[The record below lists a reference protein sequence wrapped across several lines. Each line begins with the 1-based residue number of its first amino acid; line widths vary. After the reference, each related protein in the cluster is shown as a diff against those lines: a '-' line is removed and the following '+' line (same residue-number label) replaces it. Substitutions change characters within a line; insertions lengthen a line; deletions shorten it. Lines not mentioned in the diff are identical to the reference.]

1 MAPPGDRG
9 FLFMFLPQ
17 TILHFI
23 NSLRTPKCRSSKRL
37 SGVIH
42 LEGRAHHHNQG
53 NKMNLLKTQREALL
67 APLQAV
73 TGIIERRH
81 TLPILSNVLL
91 SRTDTHIEFV
101 ATDIEIEI
109 TTTMTL
115 EGSGEIRKL
124 TVGARKLVDILRALP
139 EGSEVTLALQ
149 DKRLQVKSGKSRF
162 NLQTLSAEDFPRL
175 TLLEASATSFS
186 VSQKLLKSL
195 LGLVQYAMA
204 QQDIRYYLN
213 GLLMVVEEGQLK
225 LVATDGHRL
234 AYAAREVGRKELSR
248 QEVILPRKTILEL
261 SKLLNDSDDSVAIEL
276 SAAQAKFSFGAVV
289 LISKLVDGKFPD
301 YGRVIPQNQPTK
313 LRLDRV
319 VLLQALQRAAILTS
333 DKFRGVRWILGGGTL
348 KITCSNTEQ
357 EEAQEEIDVAY
368 KGETL
373 DIGFNVGYLVDVL
386 NNLDA
391 AEVECGLGD
400 ANSSALF
407 TLPGRNDFKYVVM
420 PMRI

>member
-91 SRTDTHIEFV
+91 SRTDNNIEFV

-109 TTTMTL
+109 TTSMTI
-115 EGSGEIRKL
+115 EEAGDTKKI

-162 NLQTLSAEDFPRL
+162 NLETLSAEDFPRL
-175 TLLEASATSFS
+175 ALLE
-186 VSQKLLKSL
+186 
-195 LGLVQYAMA
+195 
-204 QQDIRYYLN
+204 
-213 GLLMVVEEGQLK
+213 
-225 LVATDGHRL
+225 
-234 AYAAREVGRKELSR
+234 
-248 QEVILPRKTILEL
+248 
-261 SKLLNDSDDSVAIEL
+261 
-276 SAAQAKFSFGAVV
+276 AQAKFKFGNVV
-289 LISKLVDGKFPD
+289 LVSKLVDGKFPD
-301 YGRVIPQNQPTK
+301 YGRVIPQNHPKK
-313 LRLDRV
+313 LKLERIA
-319 VLLQALQRAAILTS
+319 LLQALQRAAILTS
-333 DKFRGVRWILGGGTL
+333 DKFRGVRWVLGEGSL
-348 KITCSNTEQ
+348 KISCSNTEQ
-357 EEAQEEIDVAY
+357 EEAQEDLDVPY

-386 NNLDA
+386 NNLDV

-407 TLPGRNDFKYVVM
+407 TLPGRNDFKDVVM